1 MLFTPEIQT
10 IGKVKG
16 SRSVDELSVET
27 SVYAA
32 SPDFVRQN
40 CGPIANGIL
49 DAVDQSY
56 FDRCEDLGMLPN
68 IDVRVHRLNVG
79 EYPAIPGWHCDG
91 VKRETYHGQP
101 DPDKMRIRDT
111 VLCAVSMGSVCNPEV
126 ITEQLEIDIPEIED
140 EFKLWQYVDSKI
152 LDSTSRREMPDGE
165 ITMIGASTL
174 HRVMPA
180 RRRGFRLLFR
190 MSMWH
195 NDYLGDSG
203 KISKQQQV
211 YLVQG
216 ENGW

>member
-1 MLFTPEIQT
+1 MLFIPEIKV
-10 IGKVKG
+10 IGDVAPTRTVG
-16 SRSVDELSVET
+16 ELADET

-56 FDRCEDLGMLPN
+56 FDLCKKLGMLPN
-68 IDVRVHRLNVG
+68 IDIRVHRLNIG

-101 DPDKMRIRDT
+101 DMDKIRIRDT
-111 VLCAVSMGSVCNPEV
+111 VLCTVSMGSICNPEV
-126 ITEQLEIDIPEIED
+126 ATEQLEIAIPQIED
-140 EFKLWQYVDSKI
+140 DFKLWKYVDSKI
-152 LDSTSRREMPDGE
+152 PHDMTRCTMPDGE
-165 ITMIGASTL
+165 ITMMGALTL

-180 RRRGFRLLFR
+180 KQRGFRLLFR

-195 NDYLGDSG
+195 NDYLGDDG
-203 KISKQQQV
+203 RIAKQQQV
-211 YLVQG
+211 YLTQNQ
-216 ENGW
+216 NGW